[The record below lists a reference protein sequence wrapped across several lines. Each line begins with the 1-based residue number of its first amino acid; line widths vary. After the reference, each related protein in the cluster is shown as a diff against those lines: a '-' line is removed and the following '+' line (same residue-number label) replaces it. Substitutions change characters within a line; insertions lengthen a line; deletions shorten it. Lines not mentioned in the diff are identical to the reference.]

1 MLLVSI
7 IIPVYNVEKYLPVC
21 LDSVKKQSYENLEI
35 ILINDGSTDKSGEIC
50 DSYAKKDSRIKV
62 LHTTNNGVSSARN
75 TGIECANGE
84 AICFIDSDDTVEE
97 DYIANLVNAW
107 VEGKSDLVI
116 CNIKDIYPSK
126 IVSKRKVRNKLTG
139 VFRKDYWKLI
149 DLLRVPVVKLYKSD
163 IIKKYS
169 LEFPTTIHT
178 AEDQIWNFNYY
189 SHVNSYSYVDNS
201 LYNYFHRDNNSLSQ
215 LKDYKSYLANLTK
228 INLEK
233 EFLVVNKIDNAN
245 LVLTNHAF
253 GTLKQFAL
261 LSDRDNNYYELKK
274 RWDRIKAFV
283 DTKVDAKTTKQ
294 KILFYLIDMNL
305 LLLVYFYYIVNTAEI
320 VPIRR
325 MIKRCTPPPAQTYLM
340 RRRALA

>member
-1 MLLVSI
+1 M
-7 IIPVYNVEKYLPVC
+7 
-21 LDSVKKQSYENLEI
+21 
-35 ILINDGSTDKSGEIC
+35 
-50 DSYAKKDSRIKV
+50 
-62 LHTTNNGVSSARN
+62 
-75 TGIECANGE
+75 
-84 AICFIDSDDTVEE
+84 
-97 DYIANLVNAW
+97 
-107 VEGKSDLVI
+107 
-116 CNIKDIYPSK
+116 
-126 IVSKRKVRNKLTG
+126 
-139 VFRKDYWKLI
+139 
-149 DLLRVPVVKLYKSD
+149 
-163 IIKKYS
+163 
-169 LEFPTTIHT
+169 
-178 AEDQIWNFNYY
+178 
-189 SHVNSYSYVDNS
+189 
-201 LYNYFHRDNNSLSQ
+201 
-215 LKDYKSYLANLTK
+215 
-228 INLEK
+228 
-233 EFLVVNKIDNAN
+233 VVNKIDNAN